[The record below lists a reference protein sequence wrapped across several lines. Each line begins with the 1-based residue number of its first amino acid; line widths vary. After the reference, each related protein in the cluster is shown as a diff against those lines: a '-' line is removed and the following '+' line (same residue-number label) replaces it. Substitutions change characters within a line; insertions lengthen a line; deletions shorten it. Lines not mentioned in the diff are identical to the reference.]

1 MWHRRHI
8 YRLLTISALGLLLL
22 LSVTACSP
30 QTEEAAAPDTEEGAS
45 EGASPSDLSSGNIV
59 SATGEVVPAQWSSL
73 SFPISGRVVE
83 LAVEKGDTVEE
94 GDVLARLDTADL
106 ESQVKQAE
114 AALAVAEANLAQ
126 TKAGPREE
134 EIEQAKQ
141 NVTAAEA
148 RVAEAWYRLEQLREG
163 ATEDQIAAAQADLLA
178 AIDRQE
184 DLQQAYDDI
193 VGRVENWPTDLEP
206 GDRTPLDAEQPLR
219 YQLEAANLNVQLAEA
234 VLQDLLDGADPDDL
248 RQAEATMW
256 AAAAR
261 RDAAQAR
268 LDLLLAGP
276 RFEDIA
282 IREAEVEQAQAA
294 LETAQAQL
302 DQATLVA
309 PFDGTISSVEIDIN
323 EWINPGQAIT
333 LVADLDSLRVETTDL
348 NEIDVAGISEGAAVT
363 ITFDALPN
371 LEVDGTV
378 TRIAPKASEGSGV
391 NFTVIIEMDE
401 IPEDIRWGMTAFV
414 DIEVN

>member
-1 MWHRRHI
+1 MWHRRHT

-22 LSVTACSP
+22 LAVACSP
-30 QTEEAAAPDTEEGAS
+30 QTEEAAAPDTEEGTS
-45 EGASPSDLSSGNIV
+45 EDVSTSDLSSGDIV

-83 LAVEKGDTVEE
+83 LAVEKGDVVEE

-114 AALAVAEANLAQ
+114 AALAVAEATLAQ

-184 DLQQAYDDI
+184 DLQQAYDSV
-193 VGRVENWPTDLEP
+193 VGRVVDWPSDLEP

-248 RQAEATMW
+248 RQAEATTW

-276 RFEDIA
+276 RLEDIA
-282 IREAEVEQAQAA
+282 IREAEVEQAKAA

-309 PFDGTISSVEIDIN
+309 PFDGTVSSVDIDIN
-323 EWINPGQAIT
+323 EWINSGQAIT

-348 NEIDVAGISEGAAVT
+348 NEIDVAGITEGASVE
-363 ITFDALPN
+363 ITFDALPG
-371 LEVDGTV
+371 LKVPGTV

-401 IPEDIRWGMTAFV
+401 IPEGIRWGMTAFV

>member
-1 MWHRRHI
+1 MWHRRLI
-8 YRLLTISALGLLLL
+8 YKLLTIPALGLLLL
-22 LSVTACSP
+22 LAVGCSP
-30 QTEEAAAPDTEEGAS
+30 QTEEAAATDTEEGTS
-45 EGASPSDLSSGNIV
+45 EGVSTSGLGGGNIV

-73 SFPISGRVVE
+73 SFPIAGRVVE
-83 LAVEKGDTVEE
+83 LAVEKGDTVKE

-106 ESQVKQAE
+106 ESTVKQSE

-126 TKAGPREE
+126 AKAGPRDE

-141 NVTAAEA
+141 SVTAAEA
-148 RVAEAWYRLEQLREG
+148 RVSEAWYRLEQLREG
-163 ATEDQIAAAQADLLA
+163 ATEDQIASAQADLLA

-184 DLQQAYDDI
+184 DLQQAYDYV
-193 VGRVENWPTDLEP
+193 VGRVVDWPDELEP
-206 GDRTPLDAEQPLR
+206 GDRTPLDVEQPIR
-219 YQLEAANLNVQLAEA
+219 YQLEAANLSVQLAEA
-234 VLQDLLDGADPDDL
+234 VLQDLMDGADPDDL

-268 LDLLLAGP
+268 LDLLLVGP
-276 RFEDIA
+276 RPEDIA
-282 IREAEVEQAQAA
+282 IREAEVDQAKATV
-294 LETAQAQL
+294 ETAQAQL

-309 PFDGTISSVEIDIN
+309 PFDGTVSSVEIDIN

-348 NEIDVAGISEGAAVT
+348 NEIDVAGITEGASVD

-371 LEVDGTV
+371 LNVNGTV

-401 IPEDIRWGMTAFV
+401 IPEGIRWGMTAFV
-414 DIEVN
+414 DIVVE

>member
-1 MWHRRHI
+1 
-8 YRLLTISALGLLLL
+8 LLTIAALGLLLL
-22 LSVTACSP
+22 LAVGCSP
-30 QTEEAAAPDTEEGAS
+30 QTEEAAAPDTEEGAAEDVS
-45 EGASPSDLSSGNIV
+45 TSGLGGGNIV

-83 LAVEKGDTVEE
+83 LAVEKGDVVKE

-106 ESQVKQAE
+106 ETQVKQAE
-114 AALAVAEANLAQ
+114 AALTVAEATLAQ

-141 NVTAAEA
+141 SVTAAEA
-148 RVAEAWYRLEQLREG
+148 RVSEAWYRLEQLREG

-184 DLQQAYDDI
+184 DLQQAYDYV
-193 VGRVENWPTDLEP
+193 VGRVVDWPTDLEP
-206 GDRTPLDAEQPLR
+206 GDRTPLDVEQPIR
-219 YQLEAANLNVQLAEA
+219 YQLEAANLSVQLAEA
-234 VLQDLLDGADPDDL
+234 VLADLLDGADPDDL

-268 LDLLLAGP
+268 LDLMLAGARP
-276 RFEDIA
+276 EDIA
-282 IREAEVEQAQAA
+282 IREAEVEQAKAA

-309 PFDGTISSVEIDIN
+309 PFNGTVSSVDIDIN

-348 NEIDVAGISEGAAVT
+348 NEIDVAGITEGASVT
-363 ITFDALPN
+363 ITFDALPG
-371 LEVDGTV
+371 LEVPGTV

-401 IPEDIRWGMTAFV
+401 IPEGIRWGMTAFV
-414 DIEVN
+414 DIDVS

>member
-1 MWHRRHI
+1 MWHRGHTN
-8 YRLLTISALGLLLL
+8 RLLTIAALGLLLL
-22 LSVTACSP
+22 LSAACTP
-30 QTEEAAAPDTEEGAS
+30 QAEEAATTDTEEGAS
-45 EGASPSDLSSGNIV
+45 ISDAASGNIV
-59 SATGEVVPAQWSSL
+59 SATGEVVPAQWASL

-83 LAVEKGDTVEE
+83 LTVEKGDTVKE
-94 GDVLARLDTADL
+94 GDILAQLDTDDL
-106 ESQVKQAE
+106 ENAVKQAE

-148 RVAEAWYRLEQLREG
+148 RVAEAWYKLEQLREG
-163 ATEDQIAAAQADLLA
+163 ATEDQIASAQADLIA

-184 DLQQAYDDI
+184 DLQQAYDAVI
-193 VGRVENWPTDLEP
+193 GRVADWPSDLEP

-248 RQAEATMW
+248 RAAEATMW

-276 RFEDIA
+276 RSEDIA
-282 IREAEVEQAQAA
+282 IREAEVEQAEAA
-294 LETAQAQL
+294 LKTARAQL
-302 DQATLVA
+302 DQAILVA
-309 PFDGTISSVEIDIN
+309 PFDGTVSSVDIDID
-323 EWINPGQAIT
+323 EWINPGQTIT

-348 NEIDVAGISEGAAVT
+348 NEIDVAGIEEGAAVE
-363 ITFDALPN
+363 ITFDALPD
-371 LEVDGTV
+371 LKVDGTV

-401 IPEDIRWGMTAFV
+401 IPEAIRWGMTAFV